1 MKIIKKRKDLA
12 MPRTP
17 RNLVICEITK
27 TVEGAMCFV
36 VVDSNIYNSIRTC
49 KRLLRNSD
57 MPQNR
62 YYAIIEIAET
72 LKIITEVRKR
82 IRSDKT
88 IFSKTEGIKQNEP
101 NNSVSET
108 TTTPTDTATNKEN
121 KKSSN
126 TKKSK

>member
-1 MKIIKKRKDLA
+1 

-36 VVDSNIYNSIRTC
+36 VVDSNVYNSIRTC

-82 IRSDKT
+82 IQPDKA

-101 NNSVSET
+101 DNPVSET
-108 TTTPTDTATNKEN
+108 TIPADTTTNKED
-121 KKSSN
+121 KKNSN